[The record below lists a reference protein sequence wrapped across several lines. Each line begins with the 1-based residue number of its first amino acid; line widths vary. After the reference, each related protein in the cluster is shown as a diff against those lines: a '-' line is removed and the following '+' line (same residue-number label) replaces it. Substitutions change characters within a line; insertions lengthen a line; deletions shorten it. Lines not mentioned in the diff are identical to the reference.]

1 VSAYTDEQLVDFF
14 VRSSAAFGEQVREV
28 DGDEWFALT
37 PCADWDVRMVV
48 AHVVVGD
55 AQVPLLVNGEAVER
69 VEEFDPSVLGN
80 NPLAAWRGTALAAI
94 RAFARPG
101 VLAQRFAHPIG
112 NITGRRIIGF
122 RITDSL
128 VHAWD
133 IARARGD
140 DVVLD
145 PAIAGYCL
153 DFWQPMAAGL
163 PASGFFGPAVEP
175 PAAAD
180 PGRRLLSLLGRSQ
193 GEGTGPRGPRW
204 SGDLS

>member
-1 VSAYTDEQLVDFF
+1 VNSYTDDQLLDYF
-14 VRSSAAFGEQVREV
+14 VRSSASFGEQVRDV
-28 DGDEWFALT
+28 DGDEWLAPT

-55 AQVPLLVNGEAVER
+55 AQLPLLVNGDVVPM

-94 RAFARPG
+94 RAFSRPG
-101 VLAQRFAHPIG
+101 ALAERYAHPIG
-112 NITGRRIIGF
+112 HITGRRIIGF

-133 IARARGD
+133 IARARELD
-140 DVVLD
+140 LLLD
-145 PAIAGYCL
+145 PEIAEYCL

-163 PASGFFGPAVEP
+163 PSSGFFGAAVLP
-175 PAAAD
+175 PDGAD
-180 PGRRLLSLLGRSQ
+180 PGVRLLSLLGR
-193 GEGTGPRGPRW
+193 TLPT
-204 SGDLS
+204 

>member
-1 VSAYTDEQLVDFF
+1 MGVSAYTDEQLVDFF
-14 VRSSAAFGEQVREV
+14 VRSSASFGEQVREV
-28 DGDEWFALT
+28 DGDEWIAPT

-55 AQVPLLVNGEAVER
+55 AQLPALVNGDKVDL

-101 VLAQRFAHPIG
+101 ALEQRYAHPLG
-112 NITGRRIIGF
+112 HITGRRIIGF

-133 IARARGD
+133 IARARGND
-140 DVVLD
+140 LALD
-145 PAIAGYCL
+145 PEIAEYCL
-153 DFWQPMAAGL
+153 DFWMPLASGL
-163 PASGFFGPAVEP
+163 PASGYFGAASMP
-175 PAAAD
+175 PDDAD
-180 PGRRLLSLLGRSQ
+180 PGIRLLSLLGR
-193 GEGTGPRGPRW
+193 GHGP
-204 SGDLS
+204 SGSR

>member
-1 VSAYTDEQLVDFF
+1 VSSYTDDQLLDFF
-14 VRSSAAFGEQVREV
+14 VRSSASFGEQVREV
-28 DGDEWFALT
+28 DGDEWLAPT

-55 AQVPLLVNGEAVER
+55 AQLPLLVNGEEVAL

-101 VLAQRFAHPIG
+101 ALAERYAHPIG
-112 NITGRRIIGF
+112 HITGRRIIGF

-133 IARARGD
+133 IARARHL
-140 DVVLD
+140 DVPLD
-145 PAIAGYCL
+145 PEIAEYCL
-153 DFWQPMAAGL
+153 DFWQPMAPGL
-163 PASGFFGPAVEP
+163 PASGYFAPAVAP
-175 PAAAD
+175 PEDAD
-180 PGRRLLSLLGRSQ
+180 PGLRLLSLLGR
-193 GEGTGPRGPRW
+193 TLPT
-204 SGDLS
+204 